1 VQSVGTTISCRLAV
15 LLALLLI
22 APHINANDR
31 QPDRLRLGY
40 GEDGSR
46 ENAEAD
52 GSRDASVLPLAAK
65 WSVDLGGPPVARAVP
80 VVDDEHVYVA
90 LRSGQIVARSLLD
103 GVERWRK
110 DLPTE
115 QPIAFDAG
123 VVFVSSRD
131 AIHALRGADGA
142 TVWETPLANITAPLV
157 ARAGW
162 LIVLADRRVLAFRS
176 SDGMRIWQ
184 RDIGRSAE
192 APAIDGDRVY
202 ISLDDGRIVA
212 ADITTGASIW
222 ERTVGGIAGPP
233 AAAGDRVYAGASDR
247 RFYCLKAQNG
257 EIAWDM
263 RIGAAIV
270 GSAAV
275 DAAHVYFLALDNV
288 VRALD
293 RSNGNQRWK
302 HAYRRRASA
311 GPAIGGRYVFVAS
324 SSSPDIWMW
333 TTDGRPASSLTL
345 PAAPAVP
352 PAVVERGTG
361 SLDVVA
367 VTGNLAGQWQLTLLA
382 SAGEPPLVPFS
393 EAPGVVLKPE
403 TRDVPVEPPL
413 VPFIGLPGIVL
424 QTEIFRSAGL

>member
-1 VQSVGTTISCRLAV
+1 
-15 LLALLLI
+15 LI
-22 APHINANDR
+22 APHIDANGL
-31 QPDRLRLGY
+31 PEG
-40 GEDGSR
+40 GSH

-52 GSRDASVLPLAAK
+52 GSRDRSVLPLAAK

-80 VVDDEHVYVA
+80 VVDDDHVYVA
-90 LRSGQIVARSLLD
+90 LRAGQIVARNLLD
-103 GVERWRK
+103 GAERWHK

-115 QPIAFDAG
+115 QPIAVDAG

-131 AIHALRGADGA
+131 AIHALRGGDGA
-142 TVWETPLANITAPLV
+142 TVWETPLPNITAPLV

-184 RDIGRSAE
+184 RDIGRSTE
-192 APAIDGDRVY
+192 PPAIDGDRLY

-212 ADITTGASIW
+212 ADITTGASVW

-233 AAAGDRVYAGASDR
+233 SAAGDRVYAGASDR
-247 RFYCLKAQNG
+247 RFYCLKARNG
-257 EIAWDM
+257 EIDWES

-293 RSNGNQRWK
+293 RSNGNQRWQ
-302 HAYRRRASA
+302 HAYRRRAST
-311 GPAIGGRYVFVAS
+311 GPAIGGKYLFVAS

-333 TTDGRPASSLTL
+333 TTDGRPASSLAL

-382 SAGEPPLVPFS
+382 SADEPPLVRFGELPGAVLKPEIRELPAEPPLVPF
-393 EAPGVVLKPE
+393 
-403 TRDVPVEPPL
+403 T
-413 VPFIGLPGIVL
+413 GLPGIPLPPETAVI
-424 QTEIFRSAGL
+424 QGREVPAF